1 MYVWNDQIC
10 DGRNDCI
17 DGEDEKQCNTC
28 EILLLECYWLH
39 ESTKC
44 MIHLV
49 VVSADGYNMLKRV
62 NKI

>member
-28 EILLLECYWLH
+28 KILLLEYH
-39 ESTKC
+39 EEA
-44 MIHLV
+44 HLYLEP
-49 VVSADGYNMLKRV
+49 SSHRENYT
-62 NKI
+62 I